1 MIARQRAQAVAAD
14 PDALAAWDI
23 GLTDLPPDVDAELRA
38 LLARTRRVRDWIDA
52 DCVHLIGAD
61 DDR

>member
-38 LLARTRRVRDWIDA
+38 LLARSRRARDWVDGDAVRVVGADA
-52 DCVHLIGAD
+52 D
-61 DDR
+61 R